1 MFPLSD
7 STQKRTIPF
16 INYLIIAANIYVFYL
31 QLTVPDPDT
40 FIYQYAFVPSQFSIT
55 NPTTYIYIFYSMFM
69 HGGFFH
75 IISNL
80 WFLRIFGDN
89 IEDEL
94 GHLPYLLFYLA
105 AGVIATLV
113 QYAIAVDSMIPII
126 GASGAISGVAGA
138 YFVFHN
144 RATVRTL
151 ITLFI
156 FWQVIDLPVTLFL
169 GYWFFIQLFNGV
181 GSLVSNY
188 NEGGVAFMAHVGGF
202 VFGYII
208 AKTLGRPNRGEA

>member
-7 STQKRTIPF
+7 STPKRTFPF
-16 INYLIIAANIYVFYL
+16 INYLIIAINILVFYF
-31 QLTVPDPDT
+31 QLTAFDPDA
-40 FIYQYAFVPSQFSIT
+40 FVYQYAFIPGHFNIT
-55 NPTTYIYIFYSMFM
+55 QPDTYIYIFYSMFM

-89 IEDEL
+89 VEDEL

-105 AGVIATLV
+105 AGVVATLV
-113 QYAIAVDSMIPII
+113 QYAINTSSMIPLI

-138 YFVFHN
+138 YFVLHSK
-144 RATVRTL
+144 ATVRTL

-156 FWQVIDLPVTLFL
+156 FWEVIDLPVTLFL

-188 NEGGVAFMAHVGGF
+188 NDGGVAFMAHVGGF
-202 VFGYII
+202 VFGYIA
-208 AKTLGRPNRGEA
+208 AKSLGKRENSY